1 MARELDVD
9 LVIGRQLGPMDHVL
23 SVERGSFRIGD
34 RTYPSGEVLSLE
46 TATVGLLS
54 GEAGTGPEAMRV
66 LMLRGANVVVW
77 DRSEVEVPEF
87 VLRTRADED
96 RVFLVTL
103 EDEDRWGIHAP
114 TGALVGR
121 GPIDG
126 IDAAYVE
133 LPLALAWHKEMAPG
147 THIVWNR
154 PVWPR

>member
-1 MARELDVD
+1 P
-9 LVIGRQLGPMDHVL
+9 PMEHAL

-34 RTYPSGEVLSLE
+34 RTCAPGEIVSLG
-46 TATVGLLS
+46 TATIGLLT
-54 GEAGTGPEAMRV
+54 GEAGVAPEAMRV

-77 DRSEVEVPEF
+77 DRSGVEVPEF

-103 EDEDRWGIHAP
+103 EDEDRWRIYAT
-114 TGALVGR
+114 TGALLGQ

-133 LPLALAWHKEMAPG
+133 LPLALAWQKEMAPG
-147 THIVWNR
+147 THIVRNR
-154 PVWPR
+154 PAWRP